1 MSLRYLKLK
10 PRMILIMGLVA
21 LLQTGLIGASA
32 LHYLSQMMDEQ
43 ISLRASNV
51 ATSVANM
58 PRVIERIKQ
67 RDSDYLQPLSLSLAK
82 KLEARYVV
90 VADHQG
96 IRFSHPRPKEIGF
109 SMLADEQG
117 GRALHFPDGKAYSYT
132 AEGSLGVSVR
142 ARAPVYDN
150 DGSTLIGVVS
160 VGYLKTR
167 VEQIIDRYRQTLA
180 TIILVA
186 FLFSVAIAIWFA
198 NHFKK
203 AIFNLEP
210 EQIGQLFAER
220 NVTLHSVR
228 EGILAINAAG
238 KITTFNRAAIDTL
251 NLHDAEPLEGKSIL
265 NVLPDSQMME
275 VLETGEL
282 AFDHEIWLQDQCL
295 IVNRL
300 PLVQNGQIIGAVSSF
315 RRKDELDTV
324 SKQLTRIQQYADT
337 LRSQSHEY
345 NNKLHTIAGLIE
357 IGATDKAL
365 ALIGQETQN
374 HQVLIQLLMNAI
386 PDPILA
392 GCLLGKYNRAREM
405 GLHLQLDPD
414 SHMTEL
420 PDRPPREQLVSILS
434 NLIDNALEATL
445 QHKGPGGQVFMTMTD
460 LGNDLIFEVEDEGA
474 GIDQQWQQHIFE
486 KGVSSKA
493 AEGRGI
499 GLHLVRQLLT
509 QLEGSITIESGEYG
523 GSRFTVYIPKQG
535 RGRV

>member
-1 MSLRYLKLK
+1 
-10 PRMILIMGLVA
+10 MGLVA